1 MKLPLI
7 DAKATGE
14 LLRQRR
20 LAGNFTVTEIAEMLG
35 VTQQAIYKW
44 ESGKTLPTIDNA
56 VMLACIYKCKLDD
69 LIATCI

>member
-14 LLRQRR
+14 LLKQRR

-35 VTQQAIYKW
+35 VTQQAVSKW
-44 ESGKTLPTIDNA
+44 EKGINLPKLENA
-56 VMLACIYKCKLDD
+56 VMLSALYCCKVDD